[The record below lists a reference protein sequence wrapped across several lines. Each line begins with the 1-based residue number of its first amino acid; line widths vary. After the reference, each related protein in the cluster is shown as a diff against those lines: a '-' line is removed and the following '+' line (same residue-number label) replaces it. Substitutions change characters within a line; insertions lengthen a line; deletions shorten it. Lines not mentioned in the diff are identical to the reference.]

1 MSYNVLANYYD
12 SMTDDMEYERRAEYM
27 LSLFLK
33 YDREPTVLLDAACG
47 TGAFSLIFAERGMY
61 VAGVDVSSDM
71 LAEAQ
76 RKADCVQEENVMFLC
91 QPLQRLKLH
100 GTVDGAICCID
111 SLNHIVRADI
121 LKKAF
126 ERIALFLEPGRLFI
140 FDVNT
145 EYKHRHILSG
155 QCFTAEDYKTLCVW
169 QCSECNKNGV
179 VEIYLDFFTE
189 LENGLYK
196 RQSEDFKERAYSVDE
211 LKQMLSEA
219 GLETVAVL
227 GDMSYKKPKEDEQ
240 RIYFVTRRSVQ

>member
-1 MSYNVLANYYD
+1 
-12 SMTDDMEYERRAEYM
+12 
-27 LSLFLK
+27 
-33 YDREPTVLLDAACG
+33 
-47 TGAFSLIFAERGMY
+47 MY
-61 VAGVDVSSDM
+61 VAAVDISSEM

-76 RKADCVQEENVMFLC
+76 NRADYEEEENVMFLC
-91 QPLQRLKLH
+91 QPLQRLKLP

-126 ERIALFLEPGRLFI
+126 ERIAMYLEPERLFI

-169 QCSECNKNGV
+169 QCSECNKKGV

-189 LENGLYK
+189 LENGLYQ
-196 RQSEDFKERAYSVDE
+196 RQSEDFRERAYSVEE

-227 GDMSYKKPKEDEQ
+227 GDMSYKEPKEDEQ
-240 RIYFVTRRSVQ
+240 RIYFVTRKSAQ

>member
-12 SMTDDMEYERRAEYM
+12 SMTDDMEYEKRAEYI
-27 LSLFLK
+27 LRLFLK

-61 VAGVDVSSDM
+61 VAGVDISSEM
-71 LAEAQ
+71 LAKAQ
-76 RKADCVQEENVMFLC
+76 ERADFVEEENVMFLC
-91 QPLQRLKLH
+91 QPLQRLKLP

-126 ERIALFLEPGRLFI
+126 ERIAMYLEPERLFI

-155 QCFTAEDYKTLCVW
+155 QCFTAEGYKTLCVW
-169 QCSECNKNGV
+169 QCSECNKKGV

-189 LENGLYK
+189 LENGLYQ
-196 RQSEDFKERAYSVDE
+196 RQSEDFKERAYSVEE

-227 GDMSYKKPKEDEQ
+227 GDMSYKEPKEDEQ
-240 RIYFVTRRSVQ
+240 RIYFVTRKSAQ